1 MPPPNYKR
9 ARTDMLLN
17 MQQRV
22 ELFVGADHCEDGLR
36 AVAGDIDR
44 RRENQVL
51 VFLPPAANKL
61 RQHDA
66 GGQRRSGV
74 LLRDEQQELADH
86 LLPDF
91 RGVSAEED
99 RGCVTCPSV
108 LPKHRD
114 WDGITSRL
122 TRCSA

>member
-1 MPPPNYKR
+1 
-9 ARTDMLLN
+9 MLLN

-22 ELFVGADHCEDGLR
+22 ELFVG
-36 AVAGDIDR
+36 
-44 RRENQVL
+44 
-51 VFLPPAANKL
+51 
-61 RQHDA
+61 
-66 GGQRRSGV
+66 
-74 LLRDEQQELADH
+74 ADH

-114 WDGITSRL
+114 
-122 TRCSA
+122 